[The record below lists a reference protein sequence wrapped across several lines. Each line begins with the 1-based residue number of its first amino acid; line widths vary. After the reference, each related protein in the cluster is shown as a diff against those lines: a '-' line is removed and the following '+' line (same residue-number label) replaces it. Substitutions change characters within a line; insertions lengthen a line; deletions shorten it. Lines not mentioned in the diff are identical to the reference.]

1 VTIVADSVAFV
12 RESSAGANMSNR
24 IGTIARV
31 ATTLAIAVAAPSA
44 QTQDE
49 NWGFEISPY
58 LWAAGIDADVT
69 VANQTVNIKRDFSDI
84 VDALDIGGGIMAGAG
99 INRFVAVTQVDYV
112 SLDSDEL
119 DEAPA
124 RGRLESKTLFAMLA
138 LGYRFGGE
146 TPGKHFDVLLG
157 ARNLSLENTL
167 TLDGLGSFKGD
178 NDFVDPILMLRPS
191 LPLGRRWRLNAT
203 LSYGTGGDSEKTWE
217 LQPQV
222 QFQISDHLA
231 ARFGYRRLHYDIRA
245 ENGRNRFDGAF
256 EGLVLGLG
264 GTFGGTPGRR
274 MRASEPAPAPAPA
287 PAATAA
293 SAPPAPSPPPAP
305 RDTDADGITD
315 NIDKCPNTAR
325 GEKVDPV
332 GCAYNVRLNVLFA
345 TNSAT
350 LQSESG
356 AELDRIV
363 AALNSTPTL
372 FAIIEGH
379 TDSTGPAAYNQSL
392 SERRAKS
399 VADYLMEHGVNSS
412 RLQWKG
418 YGASQPIA
426 DNTTAEGRAQNRRV
440 VLRRPDAD

>member
-1 VTIVADSVAFV
+1 VTIVADSTAFV
-12 RESSAGANMSNR
+12 RENSAGANMSSR
-24 IGTIARV
+24 IGTIATV
-31 ATTLAIAVAAPSA
+31 ATTLAIAVAAPCA
-44 QTQDE
+44 LAQDE
-49 NWGFEISPY
+49 NWGFEVAPY
-58 LWAAGIDADVT
+58 LWAAGVDADVT
-69 VANQTVNIKRDFSDI
+69 VADQTANIKWDFSDI

-99 INRFVAVTQVDYV
+99 INRFVVVTQIDYL
-112 SLDSDEL
+112 SLDSDKL

-124 RGRLESKTLFAMLA
+124 QVRLESELLMAMLA
-138 LGYRFGGE
+138 LGYRFGGQ
-146 TPGKHFDVLLG
+146 TPGRHFDVLLG
-157 ARNLSLENTL
+157 ARNLSLDNTL
-167 TLDGLGSFKGD
+167 TLDGLGRFETDK
-178 NDFVDPILMLRPS
+178 DFVDPILMLRPS
-191 LPLGRRWRLNAT
+191 FPLGRRWRLNAT
-203 LSYGTGGDSEKTWE
+203 MSYGTGGDSEKTWE
-217 LQPQV
+217 LQPHV
-222 QFQISDHLA
+222 QFQITDHLA
-231 ARFGYRRLHYDIRA
+231 ARFGYRRLYYEIDS

-256 EGLVLGLG
+256 EGLIIGIG
-264 GTFGGTPGRR
+264 GTFGDTPGRR
-274 MRASEPAPAPAPA
+274 MRASEPAPAPA
-287 PAATAA
+287 AAVA
-293 SAPPAPSPPPAP
+293 SAPPAPPPPPPPAP

-332 GCAYNVRLNVLFA
+332 GCAYNVRLNVLFE

-426 DNTTAEGRAQNRRV
+426 DNTTSEGRAQNRRV